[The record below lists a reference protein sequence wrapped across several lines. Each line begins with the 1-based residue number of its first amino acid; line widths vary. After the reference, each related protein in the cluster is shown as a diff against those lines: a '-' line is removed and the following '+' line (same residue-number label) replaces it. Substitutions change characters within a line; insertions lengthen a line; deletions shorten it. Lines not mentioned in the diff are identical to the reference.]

1 VITSS
6 TVAFWSLNDGSGA
19 TVVDATGRGNNL
31 TPNTVPAVDAAA
43 YFALGRNANDGTQGF
58 TGAMRSWGGAGTLV
72 TSAERDTLYNSGSSA
87 LSWSSLAG
95 TLQAKFRWWY
105 DLAGTG
111 VTVTTDQT
119 GRGNTLTVAG
129 NSPTSVSGPG
139 GVGNATH
146 WNGSGQA
153 YASSN
158 TDLGFGNRY
167 TYICGWVN
175 VGSPTATTVQAMLS
189 KWQGLASGTCPECVC
204 YIHASGGN
212 GQFWGDMGKGGD
224 TEGPNHIANNAVVT
238 HGTNLSGS
246 TWYFVEWEYNAP
258 DAALTGVPGQK
269 WSLTVNRGTPVVV
282 YPVAQPA
289 AQSPLVATAVF
300 PAVGAAGFTS
310 GSTGLASGG
319 TQAGGVYDEAGYHYA
334 AKTSPGADLKFGNNA
349 KTVWFWIKLASRTTS
364 QVPLGIYD
372 PSGAVADWLIF
383 YNTGNRHLSLQ
394 LSDGGGSNFAV
405 ADVLLDDASAHL
417 VVAWYDKT
425 GDNKLHIDLDHSALT
440 NASAVLSFTPAT
452 TTKDFRMGSAIGGNQ
467 FEGTLDGVGIA
478 NGVPT
483 QADLDYLW
491 NSGNGREW
499 PFAVSRFSLLG
510 VGG

>member
-87 LSWSSLAG
+87 L
-95 TLQAKFRWWY
+95 
-105 DLAGTG
+105 
-111 VTVTTDQT
+111 
-119 GRGNTLTVAG
+119 
-129 NSPTSVSGPG
+129 
-139 GVGNATH
+139 
-146 WNGSGQA
+146 
-153 YASSN
+153 
-158 TDLGFGNRY
+158 
-167 TYICGWVN
+167 WVN